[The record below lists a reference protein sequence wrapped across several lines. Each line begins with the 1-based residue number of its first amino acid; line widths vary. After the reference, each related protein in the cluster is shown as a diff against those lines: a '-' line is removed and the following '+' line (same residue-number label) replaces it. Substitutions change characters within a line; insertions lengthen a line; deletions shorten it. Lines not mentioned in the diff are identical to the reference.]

1 MPRTKQTTKKSTGG
15 NAPHR
20 SLFGVASATVAVQDA
35 EKEFVRTVAETNS
48 SSVLQ
53 KRSSSRVKTLSK
65 TSAAAN
71 TPLTAPA
78 VERSGADSLG
88 QQLYSLW
95 CYICH
100 NGGCLMDCSC
110 CSRTVCTMCV
120 QFPEIPN
127 ADVIFVCPHCH
138 AQACTKSPQP
148 YLGLYHPDATGARGD
163 PVYPSGLRIVGQ
175 PQSSTT
181 SRLSV
186 GPLTVI
192 HFRLKSLDARGNPAT
207 IATDLLAP
215 FYPTG
220 TIFIVEDI
228 EFDLNMELNPTS
240 LSVQVKRMVSLAKM
254 LKSSSVDRALI
265 FISTHSNEF
274 TGDLYHEQEGSCTLM
289 DWFMAVVTEPLLRV
303 LSTVDAHWFLLSCG
317 AVVNVPESL
326 QLLKDIIS
334 TYNIKN
340 LFAFNAPTFH
350 INLSMTFII
359 HFVMHVIIEGTPL
372 FDVLGHILADSYHL
386 ARHAGILHA
395 YWDGPDLKSRLYC
408 WVHQTA
414 RPWGQRLPLQC
425 PGCGSL
431 RSFKVSGKHNLQ
443 VRDVV
448 VQCRGKDAAGPGG
461 DWIAMDI

>member
-1 MPRTKQTTKKSTGG
+1 MPRMKQTAKKSTGS

-35 EKEFVRTVAETNS
+35 EKEFVWTVAETNS

-53 KRSSSRVKTLSK
+53 KRSSSRVKTLFK
-65 TSAAAN
+65 TSAAVN

-78 VERSGADSLG
+78 VESSGADSLG
-88 QQLYSLW
+88 QQLYSLA
-95 CYICH
+95 
-100 NGGCLMDCSC
+100 N
-110 CSRTVCTMCV
+110 
-120 QFPEIPN
+120 PN
-127 ADVIFVCPHCH
+127 RLLRLAYLSALSPSFISTSKVSMHVAI
-138 AQACTKSPQP
+138 PQP
-148 YLGLYHPDATGARGD
+148 SLQIYWHHSTQLG
-163 PVYPSGLRIVGQ
+163 Q
-175 PQSSTT
+175 
-181 SRLSV
+181 
-186 GPLTVI
+186 
-192 HFRLKSLDARGNPAT
+192 F
-207 IATDLLAP
+207 
-215 FYPTG
+215 
-220 TIFIVEDI
+220 FIMKDV

-240 LSVQVKRMVSLAKM
+240 LSVQAKHMVSLAKM

-289 DWFMAVVTEPLLRV
+289 DWFMAVITEPLLCV

-326 QLLKDIIS
+326 QLLKDIIF

-340 LFAFNAPTFH
+340 LFAFDAPTFH
-350 INLSMTFII
+350 INLSMMFVI
-359 HFVMHVIIEGTPL
+359 HFIMHVIIEGTPL
-372 FDVLGHILADSYHL
+372 FDILGHILADSYHL
-386 ARHAGILHA
+386 AHHAGILHA
-395 YWDGPDLKSRLYC
+395 YWDGPDLKSRLYR

-425 PGCGSL
+425 PRCGPL

-448 VQCRGKDAAGPGG
+448 VQCRGKDAAGKDCTWQRKYSPPTEHFDALSKGPGG